1 MKKSHRKDVIM
12 ARIIF
17 AAICLVLVCVVS
29 VVVMFMRTK
38 NAQKAQEDKET
49 QSQLANLPPGGPNP
63 DLPPVTQM
71 TEQSQEPA
79 TEQTG
84 EGLYERTVWTS
95 SGVNLR
101 SEPNKTCPVIT
112 LLMKGTKLEI
122 IGEAGKGDWLKVSYN
137 GTQGY
142 VSKDYITDKDPYT
155 GESP

>member
-17 AAICLVLVCVVS
+17 AAICLVLICVIS
-29 VVVMFMRTK
+29 VIVMFVSTK
-38 NAQKAQEDKET
+38 NAQKAQENNET
-49 QSQLANLPPGGPNP
+49 QPLVANLPPEEPNP

-71 TEQSQEPA
+71 TEQPLEPV

-84 EGLYERTVWTS
+84 EGLYERTVWTN

-101 SEPNKTCPVIT
+101 SEPNTTCPVIT
-112 LLMKGTKLEI
+112 ILLKGTRLEI

-155 GESP
+155 GERP